1 LTLLSTRGN
10 PGVSARILNLIF
22 LLIWTVAF
30 CCYETEAISAS
41 MSCPAIIVDL
51 LLGEPVPIET
61 ALDDM
66 SGTRIVYVGEFHTI
80 MRHHE
85 LEVEIIRGLAQRN
98 PNISLGMEMFTSE
111 QQPVIDRWLSSQESV
126 SVLIDNLGEDRWTN
140 LMDYAS
146 VLLAARD
153 LKIPVVGLNISNDI
167 VRKVSRGGLES
178 LSEAEK
184 TLVPPDVEP
193 INPLYAKLLSLKLK
207 VHRAFREKSLKR
219 IIFAQALR
227 DTVMAANI
235 TRYLEGVNTKERLLI
250 VIAGSGHLNYGFG
263 VPERVKRRI
272 DVTSRIILPSESGE
286 LELSETEKQQAV
298 DIEISHEDLRFIDQ
312 RIADY
317 LSVLPIKIDSSDQI
331 KNHWN
336 ISEKRSGTE
345 QIQ

>member
-1 LTLLSTRGN
+1 
-10 PGVSARILNLIF
+10 VSARIYNLIF

-30 CCYETEAISAS
+30 CCYETEAMSAS
-41 MSCPAIIVDL
+41 MSCPSIIVDL
-51 LLGEPVPIET
+51 LLGEPVPMET

-85 LEVEIIRGLAQRN
+85 FEVDIIRGLAQRH
-98 PNISLGMEMFTSE
+98 PNISIGMEMFTSE

-153 LKIPVVGLNISNDI
+153 LKIPVIGLNISNGI
-167 VRKVSRGGLES
+167 VRKVSRGGLAS

-207 VHRAFREKSLKR
+207 VHRAFQEKSLER

-227 DTVMAANI
+227 DTVMAENI
-235 TRYLEGVNTKERLLI
+235 TRYLKGVNTKERLLV

-263 VPERVKRRI
+263 VPERVNRRI
-272 DVTSRIILPSESGE
+272 DASSRIILPSESGE
-286 LELSETEKQQAV
+286 LELSEAEKQQAV
-298 DIEISHEDLRFIDQ
+298 NIEISHEDLRFIDKP
-312 RIADY
+312 IADY
-317 LSVLPIKIDSSDQI
+317 LSVLPMKKDSTDDV
-331 KNHWN
+331 KDHRNVA
-336 ISEKRSGTE
+336 EKQFDKER
-345 QIQ
+345 IQ

>member
-1 LTLLSTRGN
+1 M
-10 PGVSARILNLIF
+10 
-22 LLIWTVAF
+22 AF
-30 CCYETEAISAS
+30 CCYETKAISAS

-85 LEVEIIRGLAQRN
+85 LEVDIIRGLAQRH

-111 QQPVIDRWLSSQESV
+111 QQPIIDSWLSSQESV

-146 VLLAARD
+146 VLLAVRD
-153 LKIPVVGLNISNDI
+153 LKIPVVGLNISNGI
-167 VRKVSRGGLES
+167 VRKVSRGGLAS

-193 INPLYAKLLSLKLK
+193 INPQYAKLLSLKLK
-207 VHRAFREKSLKR
+207 VHRAFQEKSLER

-235 TRYLEGVNTKERLLI
+235 TRYLEDVNTKERLLV

-272 DVTSRIILPSESGE
+272 DVASRIILPSESGE
-286 LELSETEKQQAV
+286 LELSEAEKQQAV
-298 DIEISHEDLRFIDQ
+298 DIEISHEDLRFIDKP
-312 RIADY
+312 IADY
-317 LSVLPIKIDSSDQI
+317 LSVLPIKSDSSDQI
-331 KNHWN
+331 KGHWN
-336 ISEKRSGTE
+336 ISEKQSDKER
-345 QIQ
+345 IQ